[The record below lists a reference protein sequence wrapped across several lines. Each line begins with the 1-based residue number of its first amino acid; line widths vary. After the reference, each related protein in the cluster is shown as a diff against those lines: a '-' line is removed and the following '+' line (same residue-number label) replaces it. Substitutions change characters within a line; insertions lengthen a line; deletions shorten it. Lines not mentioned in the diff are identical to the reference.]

1 MMPPAIAPMLSFEL
15 AVVGELE
22 DELGKKE
29 AVGVG
34 SMMKLTGMDEY
45 MVACGT
51 DTEDDAVTCVTNRMS
66 GSFMYG

>member
-1 MMPPAIAPMLSFEL
+1 
-15 AVVGELE
+15 VGELE

-51 DTEDDAVTCVTNRMS
+51 DTEDDAVTYVTNRMS
-66 GSFMYG
+66 GSFMHG